1 MKLTKVI
8 FTAFIFSIFWV
19 SGFATSIPQKNNCTP
34 REVLSLSEPWLK
46 KPIKNLP
53 ERYKGFLYEYNDS
66 FKALTLSTEKHFAS
80 EPISIEALL
89 KKLNIGN
96 IPLKLNSEN
105 SSQCEYITAITR

>member
-53 ERYKGFLYEYNDS
+53 DRYKGFLYEYKDS
-66 FKALTLSTEKHFAS
+66 FKAFTLSKAKHHAS
-80 EPISIEALL
+80 EPISIETLL
-89 KKLNIGN
+89 NKLNIEN
-96 IPLKLNSEN
+96 IPITLSTET
-105 SSQCEYITAITR
+105 SMQCEYITAIIR